1 MKITRLQLKE
11 IIREE
16 LGLLKEVTIKTK
28 RGHKVEL
35 SSAGSQ
41 LKIHTNRGV
50 IEIKGHKQLS
60 QFVNIL
66 TKNFNNL
73 LQKI

>member
-1 MKITRLQLKE
+1 MRITRSQLKE
-11 IIREE
+11 ILREE

-28 RGHKVEL
+28 SGHKVEVD
-35 SSAGSQ
+35 SVGSKI
-41 LKIHTNRGV
+41 KIHTNRGV

-66 TKNFNNL
+66 RKNFR
-73 LQKI
+73 IV

>member
-1 MKITRLQLKE
+1 MRITREQLKE

-16 LGLLKEVTIKTK
+16 LGLIKEVTIKTK
-28 RGHKVEL
+28 SGHKVEL
-35 SSAGSQ
+35 DGVGSK
-41 LKIHTNRGV
+41 LKIHTHRGP

-66 TKNFNNL
+66 KKNFR
-73 LQKI
+73 IV

>member
-1 MKITRLQLKE
+1 MKILRSTLKE

-16 LGLLKEVTIKTK
+16 LGLIREKTIKTK
-28 RGHKVEL
+28 SGHKIEL
-35 SSAGSQ
+35 SAVGSK

-66 TKNFNNL
+66 RKNFR
-73 LQKI
+73 IV

>member
-1 MKITRLQLKE
+1 MKITRLQLKD

-28 RGHKVEL
+28 SGHKVEVD
-35 SSAGSQ
+35 SVGSK

-50 IEIKGHKQLS
+50 IEIKGHKKLS

-66 TKNFNNL
+66 RKNFR
-73 LQKI
+73 IV

>member
-1 MKITRLQLKE
+1 MRITREQLKE

-16 LGLLKEVTIKTK
+16 IGLLKEVTIKTK
-28 RGHKVEL
+28 SGHKVEL
-35 SSAGSQ
+35 SAVGSK
-41 LKIHTNRGV
+41 LKIHTHRGP

-66 TKNFNNL
+66 RKNFR
-73 LQKI
+73 IV

>member
-1 MKITRLQLKE
+1 MKITRSQLKE

-28 RGHKVEL
+28 SGHKIEL
-35 SSAGSQ
+35 NSAGSQ

-50 IEIKGHKQLS
+50 IEIKGHKDLS

-66 TKNFNNL
+66 RKNFR
-73 LQKI
+73 IV

>member
-1 MKITRLQLKE
+1 MKITRSQLKE

-28 RGHKVEL
+28 SGHKVEL
-35 SSAGSQ
+35 DSVGSKV
-41 LKIHTNRGV
+41 KIYTHRGP

-66 TKNFNNL
+66 RKNFR
-73 LQKI
+73 IV

>member
-1 MKITRLQLKE
+1 MRISRSQLKE
-11 IIREE
+11 ILREE

-28 RGHKVEL
+28 SGHKIEL
-35 SSAGSQ
+35 NTVGSQ
-41 LKIHTNRGV
+41 LKIHTHRGS

-66 TKNFNNL
+66 RKNFR
-73 LQKI
+73 IV

>member
-1 MKITRLQLKE
+1 MRISRSQLKE

-28 RGHKVEL
+28 SGHKVEL
-35 SSAGSQ
+35 DTVGSKI
-41 LKIHTNRGV
+41 KIHTRRGQ
-50 IEIKGHKQLS
+50 IEIKGHKELT

-66 TKNFNNL
+66 RKNFR
-73 LQKI
+73 IV

>member
-1 MKITRLQLKE
+1 MKISRSQLKE

-28 RGHKVEL
+28 SGHKIEL
-35 SSAGSQ
+35 SAAGSQ

-50 IEIKGHKQLS
+50 IEIKGHKDLS

-66 TKNFNNL
+66 RKNFR
-73 LQKI
+73 IV

>member
-1 MKITRLQLKE
+1 MRIARSQLKE

-16 LGLLKEVTIKTK
+16 LGLIKETTIKTK
-28 RGHKVEL
+28 SGHTVEL
-35 SSAGSQ
+35 SAAGSK
-41 LKIHTNRGV
+41 LKIHTHRGA

-66 TKNFNNL
+66 QKNFR
-73 LQKI
+73 IV

>member
-1 MKITRLQLKE
+1 MKITREQLKE

-28 RGHKVEL
+28 SGHKVEL
-35 SSAGSQ
+35 DSIGSK
-41 LKIHTNRGV
+41 LKIHTHRGP

-66 TKNFNNL
+66 SKNMG
-73 LQKI
+73 IV

>member
-1 MKITRLQLKE
+1 MRIMREQLKE

-28 RGHKVEL
+28 SGHKVEL
-35 SSAGSQ
+35 DTVGSQ

-66 TKNFNNL
+66 KKNFR
-73 LQKI
+73 IV

>member
-1 MKITRLQLKE
+1 MKISRSTLKE

-28 RGHKVEL
+28 SGHKVEL

-66 TKNFNNL
+66 SKNMR
-73 LQKI
+73 II

>member
-1 MKITRLQLKE
+1 MRISRSQLKE
-11 IIREE
+11 ILREE

-28 RGHKVEL
+28 SGHKVEL

-66 TKNFNNL
+66 RKNFR
-73 LQKI
+73 IV